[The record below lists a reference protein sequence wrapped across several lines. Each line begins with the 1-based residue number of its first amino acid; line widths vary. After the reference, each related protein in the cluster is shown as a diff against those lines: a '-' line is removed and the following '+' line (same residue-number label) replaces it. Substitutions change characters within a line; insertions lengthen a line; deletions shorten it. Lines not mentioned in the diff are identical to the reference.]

1 MKNTKANRLCVVA
14 VVAGIALLA
23 TAVCAQPL
31 PVATTLP
38 VPPPDR
44 LLMMIRTNVL
54 AVGQA
59 ITAGNYE
66 VLRAL
71 GSAKFRDLN
80 TQDGLAKTFAAVRD
94 LHLDISPVVVTTP
107 VLTDPPS
114 ITKEGY
120 LRVYG
125 AFPTSP
131 VEVPFGML
139 FEVEGGT
146 WKLNAIS
153 VGARPAAKVAEATMS
168 ILESAA
174 AAPATTNARSEKKSD
189 SKKQ

>member
-1 MKNTKANRLCVVA
+1 MKSMIAKRLRVTIIL
-14 VVAGIALLA
+14 GFGLLA
-23 TAVCAQPL
+23 T
-31 PVATTLP
+31 VATAETIPMASTLP
-38 VPPPDR
+38 VPAPDR
-44 LLMMIRTNVL
+44 LLTMIRANVL

-59 ITAGNYE
+59 NEAGNYE

-71 GSAKFRDLN
+71 GSAKFRALN
-80 TQDGLAKTFAAVRD
+80 TQDGLAKTFAAVRE
-94 LHLDISPVVVTTP
+94 LHLDVSPVVVTTP

-131 VEVPFGML
+131 IEIPFGML
-139 FEVEGGT
+139 FEVEGSN

-153 VGARPAAKVAEATMS
+153 MGARPAAKAADATMPL
-168 ILESAA
+168 LESVA
-174 AAPATTNARSEKKSD
+174 AAPVKSEAKSEKKSD
-189 SKKQ
+189 SKKK

>member
-1 MKNTKANRLCVVA
+1 MKNTKANGLRLA
-14 VVAGIALLA
+14 IMAGMALLA
-23 TAVCAQPL
+23 T
-31 PVATTLP
+31 VASAETIPIASTLP
-38 VPPPDR
+38 VPAPDR
-44 LLMMIRTNVL
+44 LLTMIRANVL

-59 ITAGNYE
+59 NEAGNYE

-71 GSAKFRDLN
+71 GSAKFRALN
-80 TQDGLAKTFAAVRD
+80 SQDGLAKTFAAVRE
-94 LHLDISPVVVTTP
+94 LHLDVSPVVVTTP

-131 VEVPFGML
+131 IEIPFGML
-139 FEVEGGT
+139 FEVEGGS

-153 VGARPAAKVAEATMS
+153 MGARPAAKVADATMPL
-168 ILESAA
+168 LEPVA
-174 AAPATTNARSEKKSD
+174 AAPVKSEAKSEKKSD
-189 SKKQ
+189 SKKK

>member
-1 MKNTKANRLCVVA
+1 M
-14 VVAGIALLA
+14 AGMALLA
-23 TAVCAQPL
+23 T
-31 PVATTLP
+31 VASAETVPIVSTLP
-38 VPPPDR
+38 VPAPDR
-44 LLMMIRTNVL
+44 LLTMIRANVL

-59 ITAGNYE
+59 NEAGNYE
-66 VLRAL
+66 VLRAV
-71 GSAKFRDLN
+71 GSAKFRALN
-80 TQDGLAKTFAAVRD
+80 SQDGLAKTFAAVRD
-94 LHLDISPVVVTTP
+94 LHLDVSPVVVTTP

-131 VEVPFGML
+131 IEIPFGML

-153 VGARPAAKVAEATMS
+153 MGARPAAKVADATMPLLEPVAATPIKTEAT
-168 ILESAA
+168 
-174 AAPATTNARSEKKSD
+174 SEKKSG
-189 SKKQ
+189 SKKK

>member
-1 MKNTKANRLCVVA
+1 MKNTKTNGLRWAIM
-14 VVAGIALLA
+14 AGMALLA
-23 TAVCAQPL
+23 T
-31 PVATTLP
+31 VASAETVPIVSTLP
-38 VPPPDR
+38 VPAPDR
-44 LLMMIRTNVL
+44 LLTMIRANVL

-59 ITAGNYE
+59 NEAGNYE
-66 VLRAL
+66 VLRAV
-71 GSAKFRDLN
+71 GSAKFRALN
-80 TQDGLAKTFAAVRD
+80 SQDGLAKTFAAVRD
-94 LHLDISPVVVTTP
+94 LHLDVSPVVVTTP

-131 VEVPFGML
+131 IEIPFGML

-153 VGARPAAKVAEATMS
+153 MGARPAAKVADATMPLLEPVAATPIKTEAT
-168 ILESAA
+168 
-174 AAPATTNARSEKKSD
+174 SEKKSG
-189 SKKQ
+189 SKKK